1 MNNESSYFSQQLSKL
16 LSAVG
21 KSQKDLSTQTNISE
35 SKLSKLLSGRIEPKY
50 KDILSIS
57 DALKVSPSF
66 FFNTNNDSPP
76 LKSATYWILVFILFY
91 IETAS
96 KEHLF

>member
-35 SKLSKLLSGRIEPKY
+35 SKLSKYEKNY
-50 KDILSIS
+50 
-57 DALKVSPSF
+57 
-66 FFNTNNDSPP
+66 
-76 LKSATYWILVFILFY
+76 
-91 IETAS
+91 
-96 KEHLF
+96 